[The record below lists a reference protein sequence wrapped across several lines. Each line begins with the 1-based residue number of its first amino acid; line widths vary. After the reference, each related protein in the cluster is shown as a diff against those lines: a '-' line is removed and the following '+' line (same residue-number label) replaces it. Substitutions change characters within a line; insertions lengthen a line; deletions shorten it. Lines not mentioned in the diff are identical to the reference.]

1 MSSPP
6 DELLEILKHLD
17 ENITYGLMCH
27 SSKENEV
34 KGWELPYKIMS
45 NEWFDM
51 ILSDLDMVYVIPI
64 EDNRP
69 IKLYYEE

>member
-6 DELLEILKHLD
+6 DELLEVLKQLD
-17 ENITYGLMCH
+17 ENVRYGLMCH

-34 KGWELPYKIMS
+34 KEWGLPYKIIS

-51 ILSDLDMVYVIPI
+51 ALSNKEMIYVIPI
-64 EDNRP
+64 EDNKP
-69 IKLYYEE
+69 IQLYQEI